1 MNDIRAY
8 VADRDTLFHELD
20 KFIDNHQVSGKKLA
34 VLLIKI
40 DYFRR
45 INMIH
50 GYSVGDSLLEEFSTR
65 LQSASR
71 EKDFLARMGNA
82 EFIMI
87 LPEIMNEGHSI
98 LAANKLLSSIE
109 EPIII
114 EDKKLKINAH
124 VGISIYPDQAE
135 DINSLITKAE
145 TALIAARS
153 TNKFYSIYSEETT
166 EDELNLWDI
175 QTYLDV
181 ALDNDE
187 FELYFQPQVNMQTGL
202 VFGAEALIRWK
213 HKERGYIRP
222 DIFIPVAEKTDQ
234 IHAITWWTINTA
246 VRLIKEWPKTWIPLK
261 VAINISTKVL
271 KDTEFVESVRS
282 SLNIWDAAH
291 EQLTLE
297 ITESALMDD
306 MTTSFITLEELRS
319 LGLNI
324 SIDDFGTGYSSMAYF
339 KYIPA
344 NELKI
349 DQSFVSYMLN
359 NPMDMHIVK
368 TVIEMAHG
376 FDFKVVAE
384 GIENKETFDA
394 LKDLGCDI
402 AQGYYLARPMP
413 QKQFIEWLNNYQ
425 VDRSELG

>member
-8 VADRDTLFHELD
+8 VADRDTLFHELN
-20 KFIDNHQVSGKKLA
+20 KFIDSHQVSGKKLA

-40 DYFRR
+40 DHFRR

-50 GYSVGDSLLEEFSTR
+50 GYPVGDELLEEFSAR
-65 LQSASR
+65 LQNSSR
-71 EKDFLARMGNA
+71 DKDFLARMGNA

-87 LPEIMNEGHSI
+87 LPEIINEGHSV
-98 LAANKLLSSIE
+98 LAANKLLGSIE
-109 EPIII
+109 EPIVI
-114 EDKKLKINAH
+114 ENKKLKINAH
-124 VGISIYPDQAE
+124 IGISIYPDQAE

-145 TALIAARS
+145 TALIAART
-153 TNKFYSIYSEETT
+153 TNHCFSIYTDDT
-166 EDELNLWDI
+166 KEDDFNLWDI
-175 QTYLDV
+175 QTYLDS
-181 ALDNDE
+181 ALENDE

-202 VFGAEALIRWK
+202 VFGAEALIRWNN
-213 HKERGYIRP
+213 KERGFIRP
-222 DIFIPVAEKTDQ
+222 DIFIPVAERTDQ

-246 VRLIKEWPKTWIPLK
+246 ARLIKEWPKTWTPLK
-261 VAINISTKVL
+261 IAINISTKVL

-282 SLNIWDAAH
+282 SLNIWDTAY

-306 MTTSFITLEELRS
+306 MTTSFITLEELKT

-384 GIENKETFDA
+384 GIENKETFDE
-394 LKDLGCDI
+394 LKSLGCDI

-413 QKQFIEWLNNYQ
+413 QKKFIEWLNNYE
-425 VDRSELG
+425 VNRNEK

>member
-8 VADRDTLFHELD
+8 VADRDTLFHELS
-20 KFIDNHQVSGKKLA
+20 KFIDSHQVSGKKLA
-34 VLLIKI
+34 ILLIKI
-40 DYFRR
+40 DHFRR

-50 GYSVGDSLLEEFSTR
+50 GYPVGDSLLEEFSKR
-65 LQSASR
+65 LQQASR

-87 LPEIMNEGHSI
+87 LPEIINEGHSI
-98 LAANKLLSSIE
+98 LAANKLLGSIE
-109 EPIII
+109 EPIFIK
-114 EDKKLKINAH
+114 DKKLKINAH
-124 VGISIYPDQAE
+124 IGISIYPDQTE
-135 DINSLITKAE
+135 DINALITKAE
-145 TALIAARS
+145 TALITARAS
-153 TNKFYSIYSEETT
+153 NDFFSVYSEDTT

-175 QTYLDV
+175 QTYLDA

-202 VFGAEALIRWK
+202 VFGAEALIRW
-213 HKERGYIRP
+213 HNKERGYIRP
-222 DIFIPVAEKTDQ
+222 DIFIPVAERTDQ

-246 VRLIKEWPKTWIPLK
+246 IRLIKDWPKTWTPLK

-282 SLNIWDAAH
+282 SLNIWDTAH

-306 MTTSFITLEELRS
+306 MTTSFITLEELKT

-384 GIENKETFDA
+384 GIENKETFNA

-413 QKQFIEWLNNYQ
+413 QKEFIEWLNNYQ
-425 VDRSELG
+425 VDRG